1 MSKVRTGERFNICL
15 LMAFPPQGSQPIMM
29 PRNALI
35 NAVITTTSCLG
46 NKAAADFS
54 RHELDRQLK
63 EFCIGH
69 MRSL

>member
-1 MSKVRTGERFNICL
+1 
-15 LMAFPPQGSQPIMM
+15 MM

-35 NAVITTTSCLG
+35 NAVITATSRLG
-46 NKAAADFS
+46 NKAAIDFS

-69 MRSL
+69 TRSL